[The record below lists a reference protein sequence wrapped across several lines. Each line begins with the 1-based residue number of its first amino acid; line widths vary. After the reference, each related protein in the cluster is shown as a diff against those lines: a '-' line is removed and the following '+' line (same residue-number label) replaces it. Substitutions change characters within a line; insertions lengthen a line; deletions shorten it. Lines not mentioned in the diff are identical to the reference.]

1 MSVGQTPGKM
11 RTSVWWHQFCLRSNE
26 ALDTVSA
33 SQKHK
38 IQTQILA
45 GSAEWGPGNYYTGEE
60 TKQKLK
66 VWVHANVAIDFQPLT
81 LVSSYWLK
89 LSASLSRPS
98 AASVCTASYF
108 LTFSGIDHL
117 QGKLPTKN
125 SLVGNPVKC
134 NYSSNHYLFIKVS
147 LLKENI
153 FWLKGI
159 SKEYY

>member
-1 MSVGQTPGKM
+1 MV
-11 RTSVWWHQFCLRSNE
+11 
-26 ALDTVSA
+26 
-33 SQKHK
+33 K
-38 IQTQILA
+38 IRVN
-45 GSAEWGPGNYYTGEE
+45 SGNYYTGEG
-60 TKQKLK
+60 TKHKLQF
-66 VWVHANVAIDFQPLT
+66 WVHAKVAIDFQPLT

-89 LSASLSRPS
+89 LSASLSSLS
-98 AASVCTASYF
+98 AATVCNASYF
-108 LTFSGIDHL
+108 LTFGGIDHL

-134 NYSSNHYLFIKVS
+134 NYSSKHYLFIKVS